1 MKKLVY
7 LLALVPSLLIADSPP
22 KTLYEMGGIL
32 AAPASLSESVVDVI
46 DAQRVYVDGALPLV
60 GVDTALAQGRRLLAR
75 ARASGIPIIHVVHR
89 GGGKLFNPDSPYF
102 AIAEPSLLD
111 MLKKTGRKKLIVV
124 GFMTHMCLEST
135 VRAALDL
142 GYTTTVVASVTA
154 TRDLPDG
161 QGGSVP
167 AARVQE
173 VALAALADR
182 FATVVWEVDEIPE

>member
-1 MKKLVY
+1 M
-7 LLALVPSLLIADSPP
+7 A
-22 KTLYEMGGIL
+22 
-32 AAPASLSESVVDVI
+32 
-46 DAQRVYVDGALPLV
+46 
-60 GVDTALAQGRRLLAR
+60 
-75 ARASGIPIIHVVHR
+75 
-89 GGGKLFNPDSPYF
+89 
-102 AIAEPSLLD
+102 
-111 MLKKTGRKKLIVV
+111 
-124 GFMTHMCLEST
+124 HMCLEST

-161 QGGSVP
+161 QGGTVP